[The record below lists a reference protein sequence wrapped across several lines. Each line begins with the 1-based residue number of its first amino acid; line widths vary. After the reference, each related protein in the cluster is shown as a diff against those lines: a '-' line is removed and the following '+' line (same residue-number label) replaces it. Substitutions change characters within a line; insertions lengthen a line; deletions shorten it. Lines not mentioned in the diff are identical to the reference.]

1 MVRTPMIRTQM
12 IRTQM
17 VGKTRA
23 RYLGSNCYWV
33 GVGAIK
39 SASQILG
46 EPG

>member
-1 MVRTPMIRTQM
+1 MVRTQM

-33 GVGAIK
+33 GVAGLVVMRGVIYTYG
-39 SASQILG
+39 LL
-46 EPG
+46 